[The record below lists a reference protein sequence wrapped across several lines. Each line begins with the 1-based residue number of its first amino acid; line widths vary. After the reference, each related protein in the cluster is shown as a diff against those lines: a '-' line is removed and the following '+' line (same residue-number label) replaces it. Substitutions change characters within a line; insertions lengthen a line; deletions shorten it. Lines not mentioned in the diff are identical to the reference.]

1 MKELMDSIQVS
12 KTLKR
17 ISHEIIERHAS
28 LDHVVLMGIKTKGT
42 PIAKLIGNYIQE
54 FTGKAIPIYEID
66 ITAYRDDDK
75 KQASDKLYAEAEKKE
90 VILVDDVLFTGR
102 SARAALDAVLDIG
115 RASRIELA
123 VLIDRGHRELP
134 IRADYVGKNIPTA
147 LDEQIYFDTQAL
159 KVYIKQK

>member
-1 MKELMDSIQVS
+1 MDSVQVS

-17 ISHEIIERHAS
+17 ISHEIIERHVT
-28 LDHVVLMGIKTKGT
+28 LDQVVLMGIKTKGT
-42 PIAKLIGNYIQE
+42 PIAKMIGEYILE

-75 KQASDKLYAEAEKKE
+75 KQASDRLHAEADKKE

-123 VLIDRGHRELP
+123 VLVDRGHRELP
-134 IRADYVGKNIPTA
+134 IRADYVGKNLPTSK
-147 LDEQIYFDTQAL
+147 DEQIYFDTQAL
-159 KVYIKQK
+159 KVFIKLK

>member
-1 MKELMDSIQVS
+1 MDSIQVS

-28 LDHVVLMGIKTKGT
+28 LEHVVLMGIKTKGT
-42 PIAKLIGNYIQE
+42 PIAKMIGEYIFD

-75 KQASDKLYAEAEKKE
+75 KQASEKLYAEAEKKE

-123 VLIDRGHRELP
+123 VLVDRGHRELP
-134 IRADYVGKNIPTA
+134 IRADYVGKNLPTA
-147 LDEQIYFDTQAL
+147 LDEQIYFDTSAL